1 MADKKS
7 FKLYKDSLCILDEL
21 NNEQAGVFIK
31 AIKQYQETRTLPELD
46 LLLRVVIKPFLLQF
60 DRDDDAYEVVCEINK
75 VNGGK
80 GGRPKKTEKTES
92 VKNNPTK
99 PNETEINRTEP
110 KKADTDTDTHTDT
123 ENDNDTSVSESA
135 HALIKFIKDKCP
147 QVAKM
152 KYPLTLEES
161 ERLVNDYS
169 KTDIAKLFNEMDN
182 WGDLKKKTSANKTF
196 RSWAQRGSV
205 KKIIEKAEYKF
216 QPKAISSE
224 LPQQTIQLL
233 HDKFGL
239 PLDWNEYEIP
249 SRSYFIKTHQN
260 QDIKRYFL

>member
-21 NNEQAGVFIK
+21 DNEQAGVFIK

-60 DRDDDAYEVVCEINK
+60 DRDDDAYEVVCEVNK
-75 VNGGK
+75 VNGVK

-92 VKNNPTK
+92 VKNNPTEPK
-99 PNETEINRTEP
+99 ETEHNPTKP
-110 KKADTDTDTHTDT
+110 KKADTDTDTDTYKDT
-123 ENDNDTSVSESA
+123 ETKISESA

-182 WGDLKKKTSANKTF
+182 WADLKKKTSANKTF
-196 RSWAQRGSV
+196 RSWAQRGSI
-205 KKIIEKAEYKF
+205 KKLNDQYKHT
-216 QPKAISSE
+216 PKLINVNLPPQLVTE
-224 LPQQTIQLL
+224 LNNQ
-233 HDKFGL
+233 FGL
-239 PLDWNEYEIP
+239 PLDWNEYDDFN
-249 SRSYFIKTHQN
+249 RVTFIKKTPSIRH
-260 QDIKRYFL
+260 YFDLRGLGI